1 MLFDASTLT
10 AGILPDVQY
19 TDSEFLDEIRSKTQ
33 AILKRTFPESFQKQQ
48 IRTDSNGLVFACPYC
63 HDSATNV
70 SKKRAHL
77 LLNGKWS
84 GYFKCFNC
92 GHFVNIPK
100 FMTDFNENMTIAGI
114 KYVQE
119 HKQNIETFNTSSAE
133 ITADIFQKSNALKWS
148 LDREQF
154 KTMFNLSEI
163 NTEYKNVKAYNYLI
177 GRAQYDLRKFL
188 YDPQT
193 NYILI
198 LNLVDDRII
207 GLQMRSLN
215 KYTPKDKRF
224 LTFNLERIYSKM
236 LKSEEKVPD
245 ELNTISTIFN
255 IYSVNVYNPI
265 IVTEGPMDAFLLPN
279 AVATS
284 GANKALN
291 IELPFWY
298 LYDSDKT
305 GIKHA
310 MEKIQEKKMTFL
322 WGKLKTD
329 LGLPKRDKWD
339 VNDVVLWCNQ
349 NKPGYKI
356 EWLKYFSN
364 NPLDMLHL
372 DNVSGLF

>member
-1 MLFDASTLT
+1 MTVIYGDIGDPDTKVLENLWKGFSPKVLHAFKDTQEDINDAIRKEKDILILCGHGSPSGLFGDKGYAVGFHNVGLIK
-10 AGILPDVQY
+10 AKYVIGMWCHAK
-19 TDSEFLDEIRSKTQ
+19 EFAKS
-33 AILKRTFPESFQKQQ
+33 
-48 IRTDSNGLVFACPYC
+48 
-63 HDSATNV
+63 
-70 SKKRAHL
+70 AHL
-77 LLNGKWS
+77 EGFFTAMYISNRSEAL
-84 GYFKCFNC
+84 FNLKEE
-92 GHFVNIPK
+92 V
-100 FMTDFNENMTIAGI
+100 T
-114 KYVQE
+114 V
-119 HKQNIETFNTSSAE
+119 SSAE

-193 NYILI
+193 NYVLI

-245 ELNTISTIFN
+245 ELNTVSTIFN

-356 EWLKYFSN
+356 EWVKYFSN
-364 NPLDMLHL
+364 DPLDMLYL
-372 DNVSGLF
+372 DNVGGLF

>member
-1 MLFDASTLT
+1 
-10 AGILPDVQY
+10 
-19 TDSEFLDEIRSKTQ
+19 
-33 AILKRTFPESFQKQQ
+33 
-48 IRTDSNGLVFACPYC
+48 
-63 HDSATNV
+63 
-70 SKKRAHL
+70 
-77 LLNGKWS
+77 
-84 GYFKCFNC
+84 
-92 GHFVNIPK
+92 
-100 FMTDFNENMTIAGI
+100 
-114 KYVQE
+114 
-119 HKQNIETFNTSSAE
+119 
-133 ITADIFQKSNALKWS
+133 
-148 LDREQF
+148 
-154 KTMFNLSEI
+154 
-163 NTEYKNVKAYNYLI
+163 
-177 GRAQYDLRKFL
+177 
-188 YDPQT
+188 
-193 NYILI
+193 
-198 LNLVDDRII
+198 
-207 GLQMRSLN
+207 
-215 KYTPKDKRF
+215 
-224 LTFNLERIYSKM
+224 M

-279 AVATS
+279 AIATS

-372 DNVSGLF
+372 DNVGGLF